1 MNTALSPIESEFSTV
16 DEAQAHDVWFRSQV
30 QASLDDQRPCMAH
43 DAVMAEMDRII
54 AQAEQ
59 DKSFKAD

>member
-1 MNTALSPIESEFSTV
+1 MNTALSPIEAEFSTV

-30 QASLDDQRPCMAH
+30 QASLDDQRPFMAH